1 MAFTTLEANIFRI
14 SGTIG
19 PGGVIGAGTALQSV
33 RLTTIDFD
41 SGPPAPVFGIE
52 RPNYDPGLLQAGEA
66 VSIRINGTQILSEVP
81 NAYYT
86 TINTNA
92 GSFQAFVFSV
102 GGGTYV
108 IPQGTGNFSAVTSV
122 TASSTVGTQAA
133 AINTSASNLHPENAN
148 TFSGEVYVV
157 TSGFGTET
165 EGVRDALIYDAD
177 HVRGNAD
184 SSGEELELF
193 AGGGDLFSITPR
205 EVLAG
210 IQFDDGTVLNGVRG
224 LNGFLSG
231 GAYAPSTTTYLFDEA
246 ALAASGHT
254 LRDIAQVLSTT
265 ATDHNLNWEALGF
278 DLTQAGD
285 GGPVTPDPVPV
296 PVFNEIFGNARAN
309 TINGTAGR
317 DAIHGLGG
325 NDQMNG
331 GAGRDVFYFGAETR
345 DGRRDTDT
353 IRGYEAGIDQIAF
366 EDAAVIRSVT
376 NITGG
381 VRITFEGDR
390 DVVNVFGNGVNNLN
404 VNIFPDEFIV

>member
-14 SGTIG
+14 SGSIG
-19 PGGVIGAGTALQSV
+19 PGGVISAGTALQSV

-41 SGPPAPVFGIE
+41 SGPPAPIFGIE
-52 RPNYDPGLLQAGEA
+52 RPNFDPGQLAIGEA
-66 VSIRINGTQILSEVP
+66 ASFRINGAQILSEAP
-81 NAYYT
+81 NSYLT
-86 TINTNA
+86 TISTNA
-92 GSFQAFVFSV
+92 GSFQALVFSA
-102 GGGTYV
+102 GGSTYI
-108 IPQGTGNFSAVTSV
+108 IPQGSANVSAATIV
-122 TASSTVGTQAA
+122 TASSTLGTLAVSIGAA
-133 AINTSASNLHPENAN
+133 SSNLIPENAN
-148 TFSGEVYVV
+148 TFSGQVY
-157 TSGFGTET
+157 TESRELNT
-165 EGVRDALIYDAD
+165 LTDHGVRNAFVYDAD
-177 HVRGNAD
+177 LIRGNAD
-184 SSGEELELF
+184 SIGEEAAVFANGGNVFPGVSSEIFANIQFNDGSVLNSVRGVAGVS
-193 AGGGDLFSITPR
+193 AGGYSSFS
-205 EVLAG
+205 
-210 IQFDDGTVLNGVRG
+210 
-224 LNGFLSG
+224 
-231 GAYAPSTTTYLFDEA
+231 TYLFDEA

-254 LRDIAQVLSTT
+254 LSDIALVLSTS
-265 ATDHNLNWEALGF
+265 AVDHNLNWASLGF

-325 NDQMNG
+325 NDQLNG
-331 GAGRDVFYFGAETR
+331 GAGRDVFFFGNETR

-353 IRGYEAGIDQIAF
+353 IRGYEAGLDQIAF

-390 DVVNVFGNGVNNLN
+390 DVVNVFGDGVNNLN